1 MTDLLEERYVFP
13 ALGKLWEQLEP
24 LAYPLVRCTAGFI
37 YALHGL
43 ARLRVVDI
51 GGPTIETTSQ
61 FMDRF
66 GLMPGLFW
74 SYFITGL
81 ELAGGVLLILGLFT
95 RPVAALFV
103 GFMAVAT
110 FYITARFGFWARDGG
125 LEYPLILFALAIAF
139 LIRGGG
145 THSVDRMISR
155 EI

>member
-1 MTDLLEERYVFP
+1 MTILLESRYVLP
-13 ALGKLWEQLEP
+13 ALGRLWEQLEP

-37 YALHGL
+37 YALHAL

-51 GGPTIETTSQ
+51 GGPTIESTGQ

-66 GLMPGLFW
+66 GLVPGLFW
-74 SYFITGL
+74 TYCITAL
-81 ELAGGVLLILGLFT
+81 EFVGGVLLILGLFT

-103 GFMAVAT
+103 GFMTVAT
-110 FYITARFGFWARDGG
+110 FYVNARFGFWARDGG
-125 LEYPLILFALAIAF
+125 LEYPLILLALAVAF

-145 THSVDRMISR
+145 PYSVDQRVGR